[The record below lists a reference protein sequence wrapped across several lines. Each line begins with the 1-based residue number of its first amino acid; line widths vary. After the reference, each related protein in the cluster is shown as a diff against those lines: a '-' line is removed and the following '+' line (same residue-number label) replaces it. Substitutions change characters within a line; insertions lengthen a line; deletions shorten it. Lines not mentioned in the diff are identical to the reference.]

1 MKYLKIVPV
10 VLLLI
15 LSCNN
20 EKNSYGSDS
29 MSKEMASINIDEMP
43 LSEISYEDVE
53 NDKVAQKKMLIK
65 TSYLSFETAS
75 IKKSYQQIKKQ
86 VTLLKG
92 YIQSDNTN
100 KQYNQISRSIIV
112 RIPTVNFQQVIDSI
126 SNNVAVF
133 DSKSISLKDV
143 TEEFIDLESRL
154 KSKKALENRYI
165 QLLKKAKNVKEML
178 QIEKELAIIREEIE
192 AKQGRLNYLKS
203 QVSFSTIN
211 LTFYQPIKVVKSK
224 SKTYFSKV
232 LNAFQSGFRTFGDF
246 ILGILFI
253 WPFVIIIGI
262 AFYFIRKKILKRR
275 KK

>member
-10 VLLLI
+10 VFLLI

-178 QIEKELAIIREEIE
+178 QIERELATIREEIE